1 MDSDFKK
8 VDIYEY
14 IKNGLENRSLTPFSA
29 EKTGKVLAA
38 QGQVGDEVKTWI
50 VDDNGDELIEKVAK
64 VELDNETNLPG
75 WIVTKADMYGEAII
89 DKNGHYNQ
97 CIISDSTFK
106 QKYEPDSNND
116 MLYLPKSN
124 IQLFVKIHD
133 NIILEQFGE
142 EMKLAKGGYV
152 NITNDNDLYAISEKD
167 FEDTYVRSDEINRD
181 EEVHEQKIYH

>member
-1 MDSDFKK
+1 MNDEYIR
-8 VDIYEY
+8 VNIYEY
-14 IKNGLENRSLTPFSA
+14 IKNGLEKKSLTPFSA
-29 EKTGKVLAA
+29 EKTGKILAT
-38 QGQVGDEVKTWI
+38 QGQIGEEVISWTIDE
-50 VDDNGDELIEKVAK
+50 NGDELIEKVAK

-97 CIISDSTFK
+97 WIISDSKFK